1 MVILIPVLALSTALV
16 VIWFLLLGQVS
27 QDDWIVAAY
36 NKVLNSRNEAER
48 LRRKDADHA
57 RKLAQYHGVSAKVMK
72 LFLGGNSKKEI
83 QKLHRQEQALQQGD
97 LRSVSL
103 FEMPGYVIQ
112 RKFESIGRGSIHKA
126 VLEKYSEL
134 YGKKYAVNQTKQLLA
149 RMLSYP
155 LLALPVVWAL
165 GSLLLASGN
174 RTGGLAV
181 LGVGSLLV
189 LGLVY
194 AMYDEVSDRLNK
206 RRAAISRQFPN
217 VVSKLAL
224 LVTSGMIMDRAWRET
239 AESQDMVL
247 YQEMRKTADELSN
260 LVDPATAY
268 TNFINRCNTKETTKL
283 ASAIIQN
290 LSKGNAEIGVLLKS
304 MAHEAWQERRHTAK
318 RDSEKANSKLMIP
331 TMMLF
336 IAILVMIMVPVA
348 MNFSAI

>member
-165 GSLLLASGN
+165 GSLLLGELCLPWSHFSFSLPVPVLQAALS
-174 RTGGLAV
+174 TGPRQGQ
-181 LGVGSLLV
+181 
-189 LGLVY
+189 
-194 AMYDEVSDRLNK
+194 RLC
-206 RRAAISRQFPN
+206 SSSSPP
-217 VVSKLAL
+217 LAL
-224 LVTSGMIMDRAWRET
+224 
-239 AESQDMVL
+239 
-247 YQEMRKTADELSN
+247 
-260 LVDPATAY
+260 
-268 TNFINRCNTKETTKL
+268 
-283 ASAIIQN
+283 
-290 LSKGNAEIGVLLKS
+290 
-304 MAHEAWQERRHTAK
+304 
-318 RDSEKANSKLMIP
+318 IP
-331 TMMLF
+331 Y
-336 IAILVMIMVPVA
+336 
-348 MNFSAI
+348 